1 MTPEAFD
8 PALELVV
15 ILESND
21 RVQLAM
27 ARGLLEDAGIPFYG
41 IGQITTL
48 VNDVDGLV
56 RKWVRIQVPR
66 DREAEA
72 RELLEQLSVP
82 VPDEPDTEP
91 RA

>member
-1 MTPEAFD
+1 MTPDPFD
-8 PALELVV
+8 PTLELVV

-21 RVQLAM
+21 RVQIAM
-27 ARGLLEDAGIPFYG
+27 AKGLLEDAGIPFYG

-82 VPDEPDTEP
+82 LPDESDTEP